1 MSAAPTTA
9 VTTAAT
15 NAAAAATNAVRNS
28 ANKLSATLQSSQ
40 PAMMIPLLLGLAS
53 LTALFVG
60 FGMQYFLIGHGKSA
74 KERIDP
80 VMKNSVSTITS
91 VAVLSIV
98 GIGLY
103 YYMQT
108 IERPFFW
115 LFVLVMVQLMF
126 LHVALSASLYQVEI
140 VNQ

>member
-1 MSAAPTTA
+1 MSATGG
-9 VTTAAT
+9 VVAAT
-15 NAAAAATNAVRNS
+15 TNAKEVVTNT
-28 ANKLSATLQSSQ
+28 AKGMLATLQSSQ

-60 FGMQYFLIGHGKSA
+60 FGMQFFLIGHGKSA

-80 VMKNSVSTITS
+80 VMKNSVSTIT
-91 VAVLSIV
+91 AIALLSIV

-103 YYMQT
+103 YTLQK
-108 IERPFFW
+108 IDRPFFW
-115 LFVLVMVQLMF
+115 LFMLVMIQLML
-126 LHVALSASLYQVEI
+126 LHVAISASLYQVEI